1 MRKQLKA
8 SHQKLNEEILV
19 KFHQDI
25 DALREQFDSYL
36 ETIVSYC
43 EHHGLDEED
52 IAAMVGPALKSKIA
66 AEIAGLGLLKD
77 EDEISQELEFA

>member
-25 DALREQFDSYL
+25 DALRAQFDSYL
-36 ETIVSYC
+36 ETIASYC

>member
-1 MRKQLKA
+1 M
-8 SHQKLNEEILV
+8 
-19 KFHQDI
+19 
-25 DALREQFDSYL
+25 
-36 ETIVSYC
+36 SYC